1 MSEIPK
7 SVVLQ
12 VNPRKIEPNPDNP
25 RLLFD
30 DSPME
35 ELSKSI
41 QRRGVMVPLIVFRKS
56 PNSDNFVLLDGERRL
71 RCSIKLGLKEVP
83 VNEIQKPKP
92 AENIIRMFNI
102 HVLREEWELV
112 PMAFALEKLIEILEK
127 DGKKTTNAELA
138 KLTRLPNIRVAE
150 CRRILKYKKYLHLS
164 LNPDPKKRIGGDFFS
179 QLDLVVDTIKKYPS
193 ILDEFPR
200 KQFIELMIKKKQE
213 GTIVNLIQEFRMFKK
228 ILESS
233 KEGVDKKRIIEN
245 VKDFL
250 RSEPSKEKDAS
261 GKPKTKAMSM
271 QDLYEKTSSSAYTE
285 SQIIKTTKTLDEL
298 LDKITFNEIKNKAE
312 FKKVLTNLTE
322 KIKQLLQ
329 K

>member
-12 VNPRKIEPNPDNP
+12 VDPRKIEPNPANP

-30 DSPME
+30 PDPME
-35 ELSKSI
+35 ELTKSI
-41 QRRGVMVPLIVFRKS
+41 QRRGIMVPLIVFRKS
-56 PNSDNFVLLDGERRL
+56 LGSDNFVLLDGERRL
-71 RCSIKLGLKEVP
+71 KCSLKLGLKQVP

-112 PMAFALEKLIEILEK
+112 PMAFALENLMEVLEK
-127 DGKKTTNAELA
+127 DGQKTTNAELA

-228 ILESS
+228 ILESH
-233 KEGVDKKRIIEN
+233 KKGVDKKRIVEN
-245 VKDFL
+245 VKEYL
-250 RSEPSKEKDAS
+250 RSEPSKEKDQR
-261 GKPKTKAMSM
+261 GKPMTKAMSM
-271 QDLYEKTSSSAYTE
+271 QDLYEITSSSAYTE
-285 SQIIKTTKTLDEL
+285 SQIIKVTKTLDEL
-298 LDKITFNEIKNKAE
+298 LDKITFDEIKNKAE